1 MFRKLTMSEL
11 GRCSAEEYRQ
21 QPKWPLVVL
30 LENVRSL
37 QNVGAIFRTADAFA
51 VEGLALC
58 GFTGIPPH
66 RELHRAALGAELSVP
81 WEHYQQPQDAVN
93 AYMARGY
100 TIVALEQC
108 KGSTRL
114 EQYQHDPTQK
124 TLLILGN
131 EVDGVSE
138 TLLAH
143 CTLCLEIPQH
153 GTKHSLNVATAAG
166 IALWAMVGVK
176 NQQY

>member
-1 MFRKLTMSEL
+1 
-11 GRCSAEEYRQ
+11 
-21 QPKWPLVVL
+21 
-30 LENVRSL
+30 
-37 QNVGAIFRTADAFA
+37 
-51 VEGLALC
+51 
-58 GFTGIPPH
+58 
-66 RELHRAALGAELSVP
+66 
-81 WEHYQQPQDAVN
+81 
-93 AYMARGY
+93 MAKGY

-114 EQYQHDPTQK
+114 EQYQHDPAQK

-138 TLLAH
+138 TLLEH